1 MGFIRLRVSTRI
13 YLGFGSLIVLGLCL
27 AVFGVYQLG
36 DISTEVGKMDALAG
50 NTERVLIVTRHL
62 EAIRRAGT
70 RYLADADDNSLQ
82 DARDN
87 LTNSHT
93 LLTAAGQATLSEEPR
108 KTYRAVQDGLS
119 SLGAKFDDMAKLS
132 GTWVAERAK
141 LFTGGDALT
150 AATNQLLEAARGTH
164 DPAMVE
170 SAASVE
176 AAVLLV
182 RVANWRFMATEDPGG
197 IATFKTNTEH
207 ARAAIS
213 ALQKVAS
220 ADVAALIAPLQ
231 SALAGY
237 GTSFTDYSTAKLAV
251 RSLYNDQMRPR
262 ILAMQQQL
270 DTASASLVE
279 NFNTSGATVF
289 DVIGGASHLS
299 ELLGAMGLG
308 LGGLL
313 ALLIGRGIVRPLTGM
328 TAVMTKLAE
337 GDRNVEVPAR
347 DNTDEI
353 GDMARAVEVFK
364 RNAVEADRLAEEQT
378 AERAAKERRQVAMER
393 HTQDFGS
400 SMSGVMAGLA
410 ASADSMQQAAAAMA
424 EAASGVHNE
433 AQSTSEGAA
442 QSSRDLISVAGAVE
456 QLTTSVSEISRQ
468 VAVAAEVAQQA
479 VQRADASQSTIR
491 GLADATARIGDVV
504 HLISDIAGQTNLLA
518 LNATIEAA
526 RAGDAG
532 KGFAVVAGE
541 VKALASQTAKATAEI
556 GGQIDGVRGAT
567 DQAVAAMS
575 EISGYIGRMNEVST
589 AISAAVEQQS
599 ATTREIASRVQAVS
613 EATAQTAKAMGHVVI
628 VADQAGSASRD
639 VSTGS
644 ADIGR
649 EAETLRG
656 EVEQF
661 LTVSRSDTGERRRYE
676 RVSADGAPAVLRAS
690 GRETRITLRDLSRG
704 GASLACDLELV
715 AGTSVE
721 LELPNG
727 AGRAAGRVVRGN
739 GREMALLFNGDPANV
754 AKIDRALDSLSSRRA
769 A

>member
-1 MGFIRLRVSTRI
+1 MGFNRLRVRTRI
-13 YLGFGSLIVLGLCL
+13 YLGFGAPIVLGLCL
-27 AVFGVYQLG
+27 AVFGVYELG
-36 DISTEVGKMDALAG
+36 EVRTEVGKMDALAG
-50 NTERVLIVTRHL
+50 NTQRVLTVTRDL
-62 EAIRRAGT
+62 EAIRRAQT
-70 RYLADADDNSLQ
+70 RYLLDASDDALK

-87 LTNSHT
+87 VASSNT
-93 LLTAAGQATLSEEPR
+93 LLTAAGQATLSEERR
-108 KTYRAVQDGLS
+108 KTYRAIQDSLS
-119 SLGAKFDDMAKLS
+119 TQSANLDVMAKLTA
-132 GTWVAERAK
+132 TWVAARAA

-150 AATNQLLEAARGTH
+150 AATNQLLAAARANH
-164 DPAMVE
+164 DPAMAE
-170 SAASVE
+170 AAASVE
-176 AAVLLV
+176 ATVLLV
-182 RVANWRFMATEDPGG
+182 RVANWRFMATEDKAGV
-197 IATFKTNTEH
+197 ATFNTNTNH
-207 ARAAIS
+207 ATAAIS
-213 ALQKVAS
+213 SLQKVATP
-220 ADVAALIAPLQ
+220 DVAALIAPVQ
-231 SALAGY
+231 SALTGY
-237 GTSFTDYSTAKLAV
+237 GTSFTAYSTAKLGV
-251 RSLYNDQMRPR
+251 ETLFNGQIRPQ
-262 ILAMQQQL
+262 IHAMQQQL
-270 DTASASLVE
+270 DTTNQTIQENFSASR
-279 NFNTSGATVF
+279 AKVF
-289 DVIGGASHLS
+289 DVIGGASLWS
-299 ELLGAMGLG
+299 EILGAIVLG

-364 RNAVEADRLAEEQT
+364 RNAVEGDRLAAEQT

-410 ASADSMQQAAAAMA
+410 ASADSMQQAAAAMS
-424 EAASGVHNE
+424 EAASGVHDE
-433 AQSTSEGAA
+433 AHSTSEGAA

-468 VAVAAEVAQQA
+468 VAVAADVAQQA

-541 VKALASQTAKATAEI
+541 VKALAAQTAKATAEI

-575 EISGYIGRMNEVST
+575 EISGYIGRMNEVSA

-613 EATAQTAKAMGHVVI
+613 EATAQTATAMGHVVT
-628 VADQAGSASRD
+628 VADQAGAASRD

-644 ADIGR
+644 AGIGR

-661 LTVSRSDTGERRRYE
+661 LTAARSDTGERRRYE
-676 RVSADGAPAVLRAS
+676 RISADGAPAVLRAS
-690 GRETRITLRDLSRG
+690 GRETRVTLRDLSRG
-704 GASLACDLELV
+704 GAGAACDLDLA
-715 AGTSVE
+715 AGAAIE

-727 AGRAAGRVVRGN
+727 AGKVTGRVVRSN
-739 GREMALLFNGDPANV
+739 GREIALVFNGDPANA